1 MHFPLYLGCLMSCF
15 SRNIF
20 RIRVPKKNFSYFI
33 GSPSE
38 SKPVKEMKLHRVVV
52 SCLLLIDIHLHK
64 SLKHVHKLFKR
75 KAVVTVLK
83 TCFLGQLL

>member
-1 MHFPLYLGCLMSCF
+1 MTCF

-20 RIRVPKKNFSYFI
+20 RIRVPKNNFSYFT

-38 SKPVKEMKLHRVVV
+38 SKPVKEVKLYSVVT
-52 SCLLLIDIHLHK
+52 SCLLLIGIHLYK

-75 KAVVTVLK
+75 KAVVTV
-83 TCFLGQLL
+83 